1 MSVVAATVAP
11 MIAQEVGKA
20 AGSGG
25 TSMLTGLG
33 AAGLTAATQGAGA
46 LIASMSPAA
55 RALRQQRQKD
65 IKALQS
71 NKLGFSDAQK
81 QQMLRMAA
89 QGSAAQQA
97 QQSADVRRMQAAQ
110 GFGRSGLLQQQA
122 AQPGQTAAQA
132 LTAATGQVEDA
143 STRQAL
149 AEKKRIIGDLAAQ
162 RAKVQKDYTDALSG
176 AYETGARARLD
187 AMDKET
193 EEGALMTAK
202 AEQDRQAKER
212 KAEEARRAKTAND
225 YSGQ

>member
-1 MSVVAATVAP
+1 MASLP
-11 MIAQEVGKA
+11 SKIAQEAGKA
-20 AGSGG
+20 AMSGG
-25 TSMLTGLG
+25 TSLAAGLG
-33 AAGLTAATQGAGA
+33 AGALTAASQGAGA

-55 RALRQQRQKD
+55 KALRKQRNKD

-97 QQSADVRRMQAAQ
+97 QQSADIRRMQAAQ

-132 LTAATGQVEDA
+132 MTVATGQVEDA

-162 RAKVQKDYTDALSG
+162 RAKVQQDYTQALSG
-176 AYETGARARLD
+176 AVETGARAR
-187 AMDKET
+187 ADKMAEET
-193 EEGALMTAK
+193 EEGAFMK
-202 AEQDRQAKER
+202 AQEEQDRQAKER

-225 YSGQ
+225 LSGQ

>member
-1 MSVVAATVAP
+1 MASLP
-11 MIAQEVGKA
+11 SKIAQEAGKA
-20 AGSGG
+20 AMSGG
-25 TSMLTGLG
+25 TSLAAGLG
-33 AAGLTAATQGAGA
+33 AGALTAASQGAGA

-55 RALRQQRQKD
+55 KALRKQRNKD

-97 QQSADVRRMQAAQ
+97 QQSADIRRMQAAQ

-132 LTAATGQVEDA
+132 MTVATGQVEDA

-162 RAKVQKDYTDALSG
+162 RAKVQQDYTQALSG
-176 AYETGARARLD
+176 AVETGARAR
-187 AMDKET
+187 ADKMAEET
-193 EEGALMTAK
+193 EEGAFMK
-202 AEQDRQAKER
+202 AQEEQDRQAKER
-212 KAEEARRAKTAND
+212 KAEEARRAKTADD
-225 YSGQ
+225 YSSQ